1 MWHAAVMPVRLFQA
15 PWSTNCERVALAL
28 AYKGFEVEAVTI
40 DYADRSR
47 VIAASGQPLV
57 PVIEDDGVV
66 VSDSL
71 AIMRHLERRR
81 PEPRLYPRDPARRVE
96 LELFLDWFDSV
107 WKGAP
112 NAIEAELTREAPDRE
127 AIAARSRELSVR
139 LDQFEQLLEGRDH
152 LFAEELTAAD
162 LAAFPFL
169 KYARSRDPA
178 DDELFHRILDE
189 HQGADGRPNLLAW
202 IERVDA
208 LPRAYGR

>member
-1 MWHAAVMPVRLFQA
+1 MPVRLFQA

-40 DYADRSR
+40 DYSDRTP
-47 VIAASGQPLV
+47 VIEASGQPLV
-57 PVIEDDGVV
+57 PVIEDNGLV

-71 AIMRHLERRR
+71 AILRHLERRR
-81 PEPRLYPRDPARRVE
+81 PEPRLYPMEPARRVE
-96 LELFLDWFDSV
+96 LELFLDWFDRV
-107 WKGAP
+107 WKGPP
-112 NAIEAELTREAPDRE
+112 NAIEAEFARDRPDRD
-127 AIAARSRELSVR
+127 AIAAQSRELSVR
-139 LDQFEQLLEGRDH
+139 LDQFEQLLDGRDH
-152 LFAEELTAAD
+152 LFGDELSAAD

-189 HQGADGRPNLLAW
+189 HQSAEGRPNLGAW
-202 IERVDA
+202 IARVDA

>member
-1 MWHAAVMPVRLFQA
+1 MPVRLFQA

-28 AYKGFEVEAVTI
+28 AHKGFEVEAVTI
-40 DYADRSR
+40 DYSDRSP
-47 VIAASGQPLV
+47 VIEASGQPLV

-66 VSDSL
+66 VSGSL
-71 AIMRHLERRR
+71 AILRHLERRR
-81 PEPRLYPRDPARRVE
+81 PEPRLYPMEPARRVE
-96 LELFLDWFDSV
+96 LELFLDWFDRV
-107 WKGAP
+107 WKGPP
-112 NAIEAELTREAPDRE
+112 NAIEAELTRDRPGRDV
-127 AIAARSRELSVR
+127 IAAQSRELSVR

-152 LFAEELTAAD
+152 LFGDELSAAD

-189 HQGADGRPNLLAW
+189 HQSAEGRPNLAAW

>member
-1 MWHAAVMPVRLFQA
+1 MPVTLFQA

-28 AYKGFEVEAVTI
+28 AYKGFEVEAVAI
-40 DYADRSR
+40 DYSDRSP
-47 VIAASGQPLV
+47 VIEASGQPLV
-57 PVIEDDGVV
+57 PVIEDGVV

-71 AIMRHLERRR
+71 AILRHLERRR
-81 PEPRLYPRDPARRVE
+81 PKPRLYPMEPARRVE
-96 LELFLDWFDSV
+96 LELFLDWFDRV

-112 NAIEAELTREAPDRE
+112 NAIEVELSRDRPDRD
-127 AIAARSRELSVR
+127 AIAAQSRELSVR

-152 LFAEELTAAD
+152 LFGDELSAAD

-189 HQGADGRPNLLAW
+189 HQSAEGRPNLAAW

>member
-1 MWHAAVMPVRLFQA
+1 MPIRLFQA
-15 PWSTNCERVALAL
+15 PWSTNCERVAMTLAH
-28 AYKGFEVEAVTI
+28 KGFEVEAVTV
-40 DYADRSR
+40 DYSDRSP
-47 VIAASGQPLV
+47 VIEASGQPLV
-57 PVIEDDGVV
+57 PVIQDDGVV

-81 PEPRLYPRDPARRVE
+81 PEPRLYPMEPARRVE
-96 LELFLDWFDSV
+96 LELFLDWFERV
-107 WKGAP
+107 WKGPP
-112 NAIEAELTREAPDRE
+112 NAIEAELMRDQPDPD
-127 AIAARSRELSVR
+127 AIAARSRELHVR

-152 LFAEELTAAD
+152 LFGGELSAAD

-189 HQGADGRPNLLAW
+189 HQSAEGLPNLLAW

>member
-1 MWHAAVMPVRLFQA
+1 MPVRLFQA
-15 PWSTNCERVALAL
+15 PWSTNCERVALGL
-28 AYKGFEVEAVTI
+28 AHKGFEVEAVTI
-40 DYADRSR
+40 GYSDRLP
-47 VIAASGQPLV
+47 VIEASGQPLV

-71 AIMRHLERRR
+71 AILRHLERRR
-81 PEPRLYPRDPARRVE
+81 PEPRLYPMEPARRVE
-96 LELFLDWFDSV
+96 LELFLDWFDRV
-107 WKGAP
+107 WKGPP
-112 NAIEAELTREAPDRE
+112 NAIEAELTHDRPDRE
-127 AIAARSRELSVR
+127 GIAAQSRELSVR
-139 LDQFEQLLEGRDH
+139 LDQFEQLLDGRDH
-152 LFAEELTAAD
+152 LFGDDLSAAD

-189 HQGADGRPNLLAW
+189 HQSAEGRPNLADW

>member
-1 MWHAAVMPVRLFQA
+1 MRVTLFQA

-28 AYKGFEVEAVTI
+28 AYKGFEVEAVAI
-40 DYADRSR
+40 DYSDRSP
-47 VIAASGQPLV
+47 VIEASGQPLV
-57 PVIEDDGVV
+57 PVIEDGVV

-71 AIMRHLERRR
+71 AILRHLERRR
-81 PEPRLYPRDPARRVE
+81 PKPRLYPMEPARRVE
-96 LELFLDWFDSV
+96 LELFLDWFDRV

-112 NAIEAELTREAPDRE
+112 NAIEAELTRDQPDRD
-127 AIAARSRELSVR
+127 AIAAQSRELSVR

-152 LFAEELTAAD
+152 LFGDELSAAD

-189 HQGADGRPNLLAW
+189 HQSAEGRPNLADW